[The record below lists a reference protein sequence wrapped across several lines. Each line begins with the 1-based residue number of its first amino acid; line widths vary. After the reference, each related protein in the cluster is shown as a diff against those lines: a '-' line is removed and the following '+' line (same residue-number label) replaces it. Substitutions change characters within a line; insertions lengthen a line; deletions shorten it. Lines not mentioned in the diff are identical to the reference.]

1 MSVRSNVIA
10 LYVLHGANYILPLVT
25 LPYLLRVLGAENFG
39 RIAFA
44 QALIAYFVVL
54 SNYGFNLSATRH
66 VARIRESPG
75 ELSRFIFSVML
86 IKTCLMLVGFLILV
100 GIVWAVPDW
109 RADSWLYL
117 VTFLTVLGGVIFP
130 VWLFQ
135 GLERMRHITILSL
148 SARLVTVI
156 AIFVFVREAQDYRL
170 AAGIQA
176 SAGVLA
182 GLAALLVMPRLVTL
196 TWEVPAWADIRET
209 LSDGWDLF
217 VSNVAINL
225 YSSSNVFI
233 LGLLASPL
241 AVGYFAAGD
250 KLVRA
255 VAGLLSPLSQAFFPH
270 VAGVAAR
277 SVKEAIEINRR
288 LLWLQGAF
296 TFGVSVLLFFVAGPV
311 VLILF
316 GAELEASIALVQ
328 VMAFLPFIIGISNV
342 LGIQTMLNFGMN
354 KAFSRILVLS
364 GIINLVLLFSLVPQL
379 EAMGAAVSVVMSE
392 LFVTFVM
399 AIVLWRT
406 GFLKPLLFR
415 QVHNS

>member
-1 MSVRSNVIA
+1 MTA
-10 LYVLHGANYILPLVT
+10 LYVLHGANYILPLIT

-54 SNYGFNLSATRH
+54 SNYGFNLSATRR
-66 VARIRESPG
+66 VAQIRDDPG
-75 ELSRFIFSVML
+75 KLSRFIFSVMF
-86 IKTCLMLVGFLILV
+86 IKTCLMLVGFLTVL
-100 GIVWAVPDW
+100 GIVCTVPGW
-109 RADSWLYL
+109 REDSGLYL

-148 SARLVTVI
+148 SARLVTVV
-156 AIFVFVREAQDYRL
+156 AIFVFVTESQDYWL

-176 SAGVLA
+176 SAGVLS
-182 GLAALLVMPRLVTL
+182 GLAALIVIPRMVAL
-196 TWEVPAWADIRET
+196 TWELPSWTEIREA

-233 LGLLASPL
+233 LGILASPV
-241 AVGYFAAGD
+241 AVGYFAAAD

-255 VAGLLSPLSQAFFPH
+255 VAGLLSPLSQALFPH

-277 SVKEAIEINRR
+277 NFKEAIGINRR
-288 LLWLQGAF
+288 LLWLQGSL
-296 TFGVSVLLFFVAGPV
+296 TFGVSVLLIFVAGPV

-328 VMAFLPFIIGISNV
+328 VMAFLPFIIGVSNV

-354 KAFSRILVLS
+354 KAFSQILILS
-364 GIINLVLLFSLVPQL
+364 GIINLILLFSLVPQFD
-379 EAMGAAVSVVMSE
+379 AMGAAFSVVISE
-392 LFVTFVM
+392 LFVTFAM

-406 GFLKPLLFR
+406 GYLMPLLFR
-415 QVHNS
+415 RAHNS